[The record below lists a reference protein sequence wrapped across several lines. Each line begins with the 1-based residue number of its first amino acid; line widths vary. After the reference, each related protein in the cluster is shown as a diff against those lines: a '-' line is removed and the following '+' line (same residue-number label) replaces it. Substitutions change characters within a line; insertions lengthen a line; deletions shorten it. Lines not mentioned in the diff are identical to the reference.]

1 MRGLGGLAI
10 GVSLA
15 IFNLVRDLLAIG
27 ANGDYAGAK
36 KMLDELG
43 VLRPGM
49 ERALERLKDIPT
61 DIEPIQ

>member
-27 ANGDYAGAK
+27 AK
-36 KMLDELG
+36 KMLDALG

-61 DIEPIQ
+61 DIEPVR